1 MRIVN
6 KAELTSSLRDYTEK
20 RFDANEEN
28 VETLKQDTEDQFS
41 TIFRLSD
48 ETNAYVKKV
57 ENENSTFRRE
67 YTSEMEKDSLL
78 DLVPNLTPDDI
89 KPDTDGN
96 DYDIDADP
104 RTNPKAGQAR
114 MVTLDQ
120 MQALFHV
127 LLRRSKVRARLTTEE

>member
-1 MRIVN
+1 
-6 KAELTSSLRDYTEK
+6 
-20 RFDANEEN
+20 
-28 VETLKQDTEDQFS
+28 
-41 TIFRLSD
+41 
-48 ETNAYVKKV
+48 
-57 ENENSTFRRE
+57 
-67 YTSEMEKDSLL
+67 MEKDSLL

-96 DYDIDADP
+96 DYDIEADP

-127 LLRRSKVRARLTTEE
+127 LLRRSKVRARLTTEEKAIRILEQKVAELEKWRPDIEQRIKEREADVNN